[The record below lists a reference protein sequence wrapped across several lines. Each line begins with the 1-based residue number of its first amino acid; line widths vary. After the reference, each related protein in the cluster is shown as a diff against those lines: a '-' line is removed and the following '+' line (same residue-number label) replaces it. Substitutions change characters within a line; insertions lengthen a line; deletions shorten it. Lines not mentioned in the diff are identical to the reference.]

1 MGNGETYCSMKQ
13 QLKEIKI
20 YYGRLL
26 AIAVPLILSNIINQL
41 QMLVDRIF
49 LGNANSLYMSV
60 LGNVTSPVWTTMSVC
75 FSIAT
80 GASIL
85 ISQNVGAKN
94 QENVEEY
101 SGSLLKFNNIL
112 PVMLFFLWGF
122 GSAPIFRL
130 MGVSESILPWCV
142 DYASYYSPSFL
153 LIGFGGSCL
162 VIFQTSNHTKH
173 LAIWSLLRSGLN
185 ILFDYV
191 LIFGKFGFPEM
202 GIKGAALGTTIAE
215 YLGGLYVFFAYM
227 KSRKLSTRPKL
238 PALKKAKLRTYLHAA
253 RLGINTA
260 LEDFCWNLG
269 NLAIVRILNTIN
281 EFAAGIF
288 SLVFGVELLA
298 VVIVGAL
305 GNGTLTLSSEAVG
318 KRDKKQY
325 RAVCVCAYSIC
336 CVIALL
342 MVVATLLFPSEILS
356 IFTKDERITSTSG
369 IYLLFIAINLFSK
382 SGNIIVGSGIRGSGD
397 TKWMFCT
404 QIFGTIFVISCASL
418 FVFALNLGIAGVF
431 FAVMADE
438 SVRFIINLIKYRK
451 ICRKSEL
458 FCEQESK
465 KEAC

>member
-1 MGNGETYCSMKQ
+1 
-13 QLKEIKI
+13 
-20 YYGRLL
+20 
-26 AIAVPLILSNIINQL
+26 
-41 QMLVDRIF
+41 
-49 LGNANSLYMSV
+49 
-60 LGNVTSPVWTTMSVC
+60 
-75 FSIAT
+75 
-80 GASIL
+80 
-85 ISQNVGAKN
+85 
-94 QENVEEY
+94 
-101 SGSLLKFNNIL
+101 
-112 PVMLFFLWGF
+112 
-122 GSAPIFRL
+122 
-130 MGVSESILPWCV
+130 
-142 DYASYYSPSFL
+142 

-458 FCEQESK
+458 FCEQEAK